1 MFFIFTI
8 YHFFNFA
15 IGLRWISVNTNDNLA
30 RSKIAYYISN
40 SIVESRDLPVRT
52 FIF

>member
-15 IGLRWISVNTNDNLA
+15 IALRWISVNTNDNLV
-30 RSKIAYYISN
+30 RNKIAYYISN
-40 SIVESRDLPVRT
+40 GIVESRDLSVRT

>member
-40 SIVESRDLPVRT
+40 GIVESRDLPVRT